1 MSFPET
7 FNDVSTLNRTS
18 YITDSSLELSKIY
31 NEEINILIW
40 QRIINDKLLNAS
52 EYVLSKHPELAI
64 SEVIKPEEIKKILIR
79 EIDSSQEVAC
89 LSKDISEIVKIFCML
104 FNVNSVWLRLDA
116 IDKPMCP
123 RFHADYLKCRL
134 VSTYKGP
141 ATQWIPH
148 NLVNHSKLGSGN
160 EGKSD
165 KESGLFLKDEDIK
178 QLKIGDIGLLKGE
191 AWEGNQGGGIV
202 HRSPHSE
209 ESRQRL
215 YMTIDFVD
223 LYLRIFQNRSNIDI

>member
-1 MSFPET
+1 MSFLET
-7 FNDVSTLNRTS
+7 INDVSTLNRIS
-18 YITDSSLELSKIY
+18 YITDNSLELSKIY

-79 EIDSSQEVAC
+79 EIDSSQEVLC

-178 QLKIGDIGLLKGE
+178 QLNIGDIGLLKGE

>member
-7 FNDVSTLNRTS
+7 INDVSTLNRTN

-40 QRIINDKLLNAS
+40 QRVINDKLLNAS

-178 QLKIGDIGLLKGE
+178 QLNIGDIGLLKGE

-209 ESRQRL
+209 DSRQRL

>member
-1 MSFPET
+1 MFSSET
-7 FNDVSTLNRTS
+7 IQDPSILNRTS
-18 YITDSSLELSKIY
+18 YFTDSSVELSKIFQ
-31 NEEINILIW
+31 EEINILIW
-40 QRIINDKLLNAS
+40 QRIINDKLLKAGN
-52 EYVLSKHPELAI
+52 YILGKYPELAI
-64 SEVIKPEEIKKILIR
+64 SEVVKPEEVEKTLMQ
-79 EIDSSQEVAC
+79 EIDSSEEVLC
-89 LSKDISEIVKIFCML
+89 LSKDISEVVKLFCML

-165 KESGLFLKDEDIK
+165 KESGLFLKDEDIM
-178 QLKIGDIGLLKGE
+178 QLNVGDIGLLKGE

-209 ESRQRL
+209 DSKQRL

-223 LYLRIFQNRSNIDI
+223 LYLRIFQNRSNLDI

>member
-1 MSFPET
+1 MFLSET
-7 FNDVSTLNRTS
+7 IQDPSVLNRTS
-18 YITDSSLELSKIY
+18 YFTDSSLELSKIY
-31 NEEINILIW
+31 DEKINILIW
-40 QRIINDKLLNAS
+40 KRVINDKLLNAS

-64 SEVIKPEEIKKILIR
+64 SEVIKPEEIKEILIQ
-79 EIDSSQEVAC
+79 EIDSSEEVTS
-89 LSKDISEIVKIFCML
+89 LSKDISEIVKLFCML

-123 RFHADYLKCRL
+123 RFHTDYLKCRL

-178 QLKIGDIGLLKGE
+178 QLNIGDIGLLKGE

-209 ESRQRL
+209 DSKQRL

>member
-1 MSFPET
+1 MFLSET
-7 FNDVSTLNRTS
+7 IQDPSVLNRTS
-18 YITDSSLELSKIY
+18 YFTDSSLELSKIY
-31 NEEINILIW
+31 DEKINILIW
-40 QRIINDKLLNAS
+40 KRVINDKLLNAS

-64 SEVIKPEEIKKILIR
+64 SEVIKPEEIKDILIQ
-79 EIDSSQEVAC
+79 EIDSSEEVTS
-89 LSKDISEIVKIFCML
+89 LSKDISEIVKLFCML

-160 EGKSD
+160 EGKSE

-178 QLKIGDIGLLKGE
+178 QLNIGDIGLLKGE

-209 ESRQRL
+209 DSKQRL

>member
-7 FNDVSTLNRTS
+7 INDVSTLNRTN